1 MNPNSYTIQNGDTLG
16 ALASKYGTDVN
27 TLASLNGISNPNL
40 IVAGQSLKLPGQ
52 SAPTAPVNTNSPIS
66 DLFIPDHSSDPLYSS
81 SQDIFG
87 KQIRGEDIVDTAKLR
102 SDKIAGMQDRINGL
116 NAVYADQLAR
126 VKKVSEGNIGSGT
139 AILANRG
146 LAGSM
151 RGEAIKQG
159 ITDTNTQNENSVD
172 TAKTN
177 ALNTLYEAVD
187 NQVAQ
192 EAQQKRESMLSGAKN
207 YIEYI
212 KGEDARKEKNIN
224 DIAASYVTMGLNP
237 LSDGGLNDIAK
248 RIGVSSD
255 NIVSAYKKA
264 KAISDAEKAKEA
276 AKNAGAPKIQSINGV
291 DMQWD
296 GKKWIVP
303 DTGTVS
309 NGLSIKPGVK
319 PTGKAD
325 FVSAGFANRAKES
338 VGILADVEENNTGI
352 VRGIFSG
359 GQGRASNRLK
369 TTARQRYEQAQRNF
383 LTAVLRKESGATIS
397 TEEQANGN
405 MQYFAQPGDDN
416 KTILQ
421 KQRNR
426 IDALNS
432 LIGSAGQ
439 AYGDVYASKPSAFK
453 NASFTETSADNRNL
467 GTSSQLQPGEIL
479 VKDAQGN
486 IGAILESEFDPSLYT
501 KI

>member
-1 MNPNSYTIQNGDTLG
+1 MNPNYTIQNGDTLG

-40 IVAGQSLKLPGQ
+40 IIAGQSLKLPGQ
-52 SAPTAPVNTNSPIS
+52 STPNTPVNINSPVS
-66 DLFIPDHSSDPLYSS
+66 DMFTTDHSGDELYNSA
-81 SQDIFG
+81 QGIFG
-87 KQIRGEDIVDTAKLR
+87 KQIRGEDIVDTSKLR

-126 VKKVSEGNIGSGT
+126 VKKVSEGNVGSGT

-177 ALNTLYEAVD
+177 ALNTLYDAVD

-207 YIEYI
+207 YIDYI
-212 KGEDARKEKNIN
+212 KGEDERKKTNIN
-224 DIAASYVTMGLNP
+224 DIANNYLVMGINP
-237 LSDGGLNDIAK
+237 LTDAGLEQLAK
-248 RIGVSSD
+248 KIGVSPS
-255 NIVSAYKKA
+255 NIVSAYRSA
-264 KAISDAEKAKEA
+264 KAISDAAKAKEA
-276 AKNAGAPKIQSINGV
+276 AKNAGAPKIQTINGV

-303 DTGTVS
+303 DTGTLNS
-309 NGLSIKPGVK
+309 SGLSIQPGTKPM
-319 PTGKAD
+319 GKAD
-325 FVSAGFANRAKES
+325 FVSAGFANRGKES
-338 VGILADVEENNTGI
+338 SSILSDVEENNTGV
-352 VRGIFSG
+352 VRGLFSG
-359 GQGRASNRLK
+359 FQGNAGNRLK
-369 TTARQRYEQAQRNF
+369 TTERQQYEQAQRNF
-383 LTAVLRKESGATIS
+383 LTAVLRKESGASIS
-397 TEEQANGN
+397 PDEQANGN

-416 KTILQ
+416 ETILQ

-426 IDALNS
+426 IDSLNS

-439 AYGDVYASKPSAFK
+439 AYGDVYESKPSTFK
-453 NASFTETSADNRNL
+453 KATVEETNTQNAMSQQDAYALDDGTVVYLQAD
-467 GTSSQLQPGEIL
+467 GTYE
-479 VKDAQGN
+479 
-486 IGAILESEFDPSLYT
+486 
-501 KI
+501 